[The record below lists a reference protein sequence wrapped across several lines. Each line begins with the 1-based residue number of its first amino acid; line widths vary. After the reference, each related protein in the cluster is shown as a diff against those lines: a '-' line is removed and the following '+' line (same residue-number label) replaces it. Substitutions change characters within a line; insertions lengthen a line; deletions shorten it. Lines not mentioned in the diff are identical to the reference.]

1 MSQPSIR
8 RQMLAWAALGAGSLL
23 VPPSVWAALKTPKL
37 TEGPF
42 YPGPKD
48 LPLDQD
54 NNLTIIAGKSGV
66 AVGILLDVSGR
77 VVDEKDRPMKSALV
91 EIWQCNAHGR
101 YHHRSD
107 DNKAPLDPSFQGFG
121 KTVTDDEGRYRFRTI
136 RPVSYPGRVPHIHF
150 KVKSRD
156 FVELTSQIFIDGEV
170 GNDRDFVLRSMRS
183 ESERK
188 RVMMALKPAALG
200 SEVKLTGEF
209 EIVVGV

>member
-66 AVGILLDVSGR
+66 AVGILLDVTGR
-77 VVDEKDRPMKSALV
+77 VVDEKDRPMKSAL
-91 EIWQCNAHGR
+91 WKSGNAMRTGATTIAATTTR
-101 YHHRSD
+101 LRSIHLSRASAKPSPMM
-107 DNKAPLDPSFQGFG
+107 KAAIDSVPFDRSP
-121 KTVTDDEGRYRFRTI
+121 T
-136 RPVSYPGRVPHIHF
+136 RVGC
-150 KVKSRD
+150 R
-156 FVELTSQIFIDGEV
+156 IFI
-170 GNDRDFVLRSMRS
+170 S
-183 ESERK
+183 K
-188 RVMMALKPAALG
+188 
-200 SEVKLTGEF
+200 
-209 EIVVGV
+209 